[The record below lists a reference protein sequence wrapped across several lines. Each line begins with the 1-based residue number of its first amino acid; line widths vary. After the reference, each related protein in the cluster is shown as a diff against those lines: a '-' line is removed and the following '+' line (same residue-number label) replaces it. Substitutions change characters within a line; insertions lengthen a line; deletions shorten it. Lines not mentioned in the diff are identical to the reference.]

1 VEELNNSQQIRLAIL
16 YRIVHELGDSGKIR
30 IQKTLYFLQEAFGV
44 PSRYGFRMHHYG
56 PYSEELE
63 TDLIR
68 LKTTG
73 YLSVRP
79 DAQGY
84 GYHVGVSAPP
94 EENWGPFVSRYEG
107 QIKKVLSLVQ
117 PRVSAELEL
126 MATLHF
132 VDSLS
137 SGLTGEE
144 LIDSVKSL
152 KPKFTK
158 EYISGLHKEL
168 MQDGLLGS

>member
-1 VEELNNSQQIRLAIL
+1 MEELNNSQQIRLAIL
-16 YRIVHELGDSGKIR
+16 YRIVQELGDSGKIR

-44 PSRYGFRMHHYG
+44 PSKYGFRMHHYG

-63 TDLIR
+63 TDLTR

-84 GYHVGVSAPP
+84 GFHVGVSAPQ
-94 EENWGPFVSRYEG
+94 EDNWGPLVSRYDWE
-107 QIKKVLSLVQ
+107 IKKVLSLVQ
-117 PRVSAELEL
+117 TRASSELEL
-126 MATLHF
+126 MATLRF

-137 SGLTGEE
+137 SGLTDEE

-158 EYISGLHKEL
+158 EYISGFHKEL
-168 MQDGLLGS
+168 VQQGLLGS